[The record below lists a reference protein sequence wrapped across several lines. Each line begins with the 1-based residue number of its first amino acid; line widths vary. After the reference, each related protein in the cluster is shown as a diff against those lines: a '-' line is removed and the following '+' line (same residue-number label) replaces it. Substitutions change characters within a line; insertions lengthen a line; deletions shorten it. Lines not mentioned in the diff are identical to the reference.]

1 MINSS
6 QRESSAHGGE
16 SKYYEQKGIIMA
28 DSKKYDQILNA
39 LQQLMIDKSIQNI
52 SVSDIAAK
60 AGIGKGSIYYYFPS
74 KEAILDALI
83 QRNYEAPLQTAKNLA
98 DQTDIPP
105 FTRMAML
112 FQACRSSAAAFLRQ
126 GGEQTRSITLQES
139 AYLHQKYL
147 NYLISELKPNL
158 ARIIS
163 QGIEAGEIHFD
174 YPEALAEIVLIVLGV
189 KLNNTF
195 LSTTPED
202 CEYTIRGLIS
212 LLEQGTGLSEGTL
225 NYLNFTE

>member
-1 MINSS
+1 
-6 QRESSAHGGE
+6 
-16 SKYYEQKGIIMA
+16 MA
-28 DSKKYDQILNA
+28 NTQKYDQILDA
-39 LQQLMIDKSIQNI
+39 LQQLLTDKSIQNI
-52 SVSDIAAK
+52 SVSDIAAQ

-83 QRNYEAPLQTAKNLA
+83 QRNYEKPLQTAKNLA

-112 FQACRSSAAAFLRQ
+112 FQACRSSAAAFLKQ
-126 GGEQTRSITLQES
+126 GGEKNRAISIQEA

-158 ARIIS
+158 GKIIS
-163 QGIEAGEIHFD
+163 QGIEAGDIRFD
-174 YPEALAEIVLIVLGV
+174 YPDALAEIVLIVLGV

-212 LLEQGTGLSEGTL
+212 LLEQGTGLPEGTL
-225 NYLNFTE
+225 NYLNFSE

>member
-1 MINSS
+1 
-6 QRESSAHGGE
+6 
-16 SKYYEQKGIIMA
+16 MA
-28 DSKKYDQILNA
+28 DTQKYDRILDA
-39 LQQLMIDKSIQNI
+39 LQQLMVDKSMSNI
-52 SVSDIAAK
+52 SVSDIAAR

-83 QRNYEAPLQTAKNLA
+83 RRNYEAPLQTAKNLA
-98 DQTDIPP
+98 NQTDIPP

-112 FQACRSSAAAFLRQ
+112 FQACRSSAAAFLNQ
-126 GGEQTRSITLQES
+126 GSEKNRTITMQES

-147 NYLISELKPNL
+147 NHLISELKPNL
-158 ARIIS
+158 AKIIR
-163 QGIEAGEIHFD
+163 QGIDAGEIRFD

-195 LSTTPED
+195 LSATPED

-212 LLEQGTGLSEGTL
+212 LLEQGTGVAKGTL
-225 NYLNFTE
+225 NYLSAIEP

>member
-1 MINSS
+1 M
-6 QRESSAHGGE
+6 
-16 SKYYEQKGIIMA
+16 
-28 DSKKYDQILNA
+28 LC
-39 LQQLMIDKSIQNI
+39 
-52 SVSDIAAK
+52 
-60 AGIGKGSIYYYFPS
+60 YYFPS
-74 KEAILDALI
+74 KDAILDALI
-83 QRNYEAPLQTAKNLA
+83 RRNYEAPLQTAKNLA
-98 DQTDIPP
+98 DQTEISP

-112 FQACRSSAAAFLRQ
+112 FQACRSSAAAFLKQDEEKNRVI
-126 GGEQTRSITLQES
+126 SLQES

-158 ARIIS
+158 AKIIS
-163 QGIEAGEIHFD
+163 QGIEAGEIRFD

-212 LLEQGTGLSEGTL
+212 LLEQGTGIPEGTL
-225 NYLNFTE
+225 NYLHLSE